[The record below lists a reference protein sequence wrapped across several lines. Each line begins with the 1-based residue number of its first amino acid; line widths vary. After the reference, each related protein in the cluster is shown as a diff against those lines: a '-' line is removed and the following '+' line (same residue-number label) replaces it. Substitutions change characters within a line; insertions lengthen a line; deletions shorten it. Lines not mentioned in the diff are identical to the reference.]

1 MGYARLDEN
10 VRESTG
16 WAEPASFSFQFTTS
30 FGNYLDISVA
40 VNVSYLLKMAVVIK
54 MKHKPHGMIYNTSCM
69 RPRPGI
75 VMWLAGKW
83 HVISLISLVMNKQYS
98 CSTGQPVLLASMW
111 SFTEGKK
118 TDWRNDSIAVNFF
131 IPDIHDYE
139 SSHLN
144 TAAWTHKEC
153 RGFSLFQAYPHG
165 SNGEHRNAATFITLH
180 ISNRSLYLLQKL
192 TIKTLKQNQF
202 QLDVDGSETVSLR
215 RFMHLEIDQQNW
227 ISLLSRCSL

>member
-40 VNVSYLLKMAVVIK
+40 VNVSYLLKMAVVTK
-54 MKHKPHGMIYNTSCM
+54 MKHKPQGMIYNTSCM

-153 RGFSLFQAYPHG
+153 RGFSLFPAYSLTAAMVSRGMLPL
-165 SNGEHRNAATFITLH
+165 SSLCIFLIDLYICYRN
-180 ISNRSLYLLQKL
+180 
-192 TIKTLKQNQF
+192 
-202 QLDVDGSETVSLR
+202 
-215 RFMHLEIDQQNW
+215 
-227 ISLLSRCSL
+227 SLLRLWSKTSFSLTWTVAKRSVSVVLCILK